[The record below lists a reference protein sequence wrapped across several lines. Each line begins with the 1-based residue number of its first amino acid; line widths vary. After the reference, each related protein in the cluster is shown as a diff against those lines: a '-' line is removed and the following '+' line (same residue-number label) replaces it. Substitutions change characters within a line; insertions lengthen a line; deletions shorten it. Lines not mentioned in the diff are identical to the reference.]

1 LAAVTAAI
9 QTEGLTKRFG
19 EVTALDHLDLD
30 VWAGEVFGF
39 LGPNGAGKTTAI
51 RLLLDYLRPSAGGA
65 RVLGLEARGDSLAV
79 RRRTGY
85 LPSEMNLDPRLTGSE
100 LLEYYA
106 NLRGG
111 IDEAWRDELIGRI
124 NLDPSRSLRDL
135 STGNR
140 KKVGIVQAFMHR
152 PELMILD
159 EPTSGLDPLVQRTFL
174 ELVRETASAGACV
187 FLSSHVLT
195 EVEDVAD
202 RVGILRKGRL
212 VTVDT
217 VDALT
222 ERAVRRL
229 HLRFAQPVPAEA
241 FTGLDGVRD
250 IQVDGTTVDA
260 SVSGS
265 PDALVKVA
273 ARYQLLD
280 LDAREHDLEQVFLD
294 YYRDG

>member
-1 LAAVTAAI
+1 VI
-9 QTEGLTKRFG
+9 TKSR
-19 EVTALDHLDLD
+19 
-30 VWAGEVFGF
+30 
-39 LGPNGAGKTTAI
+39 GKTTTI

-65 RVLGLEARGDSLAV
+65 RVLKARGDSLVV

-85 LPSEMNLDPRLTGSE
+85 LPAEMNLDPRLTGSE

-124 NLDPSRSLRDL
+124 DLDPSRSLREL

-152 PELMILD
+152 PELVILD

-174 ELVRETASAGACV
+174 QLVRETASAGASV

-195 EVEDVAD
+195 EVEDLAD
-202 RVGILRKGRL
+202 RVGILREGRL
-212 VTVDT
+212 VIVDT

-229 HLRFAQPVPAEA
+229 HLRFAQPVPAEP

-250 IQVDGTTVDA
+250 IQVDGATVDA
-260 SVSGS
+260 TVSGS

-273 ARYQLLD
+273 ARYQLVD
-280 LDAREHDLEQVFLD
+280 LTAREHDLEQVFLD
-294 YYRDG
+294 YYRDR

>member
-1 LAAVTAAI
+1 MTAAI
-9 QTEGLTKRFG
+9 QTKGLTKRFG
-19 EVTALDHLDLD
+19 EVTALDHLDLE

-124 NLDPSRSLRDL
+124 NLDPSRSLREL

-202 RVGILRKGRL
+202 RVGILREGRL

>member
-1 LAAVTAAI
+1 MTAAI
-9 QTEGLTKRFG
+9 QTQGLTKRFG
-19 EVTALDHLDLD
+19 EVTALDHLDLE

-51 RLLLDYLRPSAGGA
+51 RLLLDYLRPTAGGA

-124 NLDPSRSLRDL
+124 NLDPSRSLREL

-174 ELVRETASAGACV
+174 ELARETASAGACV

-202 RVGILRKGRL
+202 RVGILREGRL

-273 ARYQLLD
+273 ARYQLVD